1 MMKKNEYIHERER
14 ERKRERC
21 YHNIVTPRRCFYYYY
36 YYYYYVINDTCFK
49 NETALL

>member
-36 YYYYYVINDTCFK
+36 YYYYVINDMCFK